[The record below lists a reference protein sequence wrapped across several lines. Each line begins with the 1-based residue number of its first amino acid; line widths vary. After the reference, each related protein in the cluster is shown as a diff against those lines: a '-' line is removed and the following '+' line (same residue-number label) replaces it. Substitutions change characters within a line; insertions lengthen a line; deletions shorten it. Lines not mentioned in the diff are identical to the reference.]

1 MDCGVTVLTDI
12 SRSMMNQKAPSAA
25 SCHFLELYLKLDF
38 SVDNCWE
45 NILLSDYFDLEV
57 KAFEIREKPGRGH
70 LKNSPEPII
79 FSIFN
84 FFFCK

>member
-12 SRSMMNQKAPSAA
+12 SRSMMNQKALSAA

-57 KAFEIREKPGRGH
+57 KAFEIREEPGRGAF
-70 LKNSPEPII
+70 KK
-79 FSIFN
+79 FSRSNNFFN
-84 FFFCK
+84 FQFLFCK